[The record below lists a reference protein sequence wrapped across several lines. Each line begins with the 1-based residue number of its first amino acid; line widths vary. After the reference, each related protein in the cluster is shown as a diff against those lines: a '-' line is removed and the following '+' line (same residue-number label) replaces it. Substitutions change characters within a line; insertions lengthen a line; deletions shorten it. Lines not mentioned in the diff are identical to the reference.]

1 MLYRW
6 KRIKGAMR
14 SFNSFVRIVAA
25 LVLGAVMTPAYADE
39 APNKAPKHKVTQS
52 PSFVSIEPMY
62 ATIIDADKPCGMLL
76 VEIGLDI
83 PNDELRA
90 EATHALPILRDYYV
104 RSLTSYSASTV
115 RPWKQ
120 PDVVFI
126 ADRLQKVTDRAL
138 KKKGARV
145 LLAQVAMRITR

>member
-1 MLYRW
+1 
-6 KRIKGAMR
+6 MR
-14 SFNSFVRIVAA
+14 SAKTFRFWALLAVLFCALPLTARAA
-25 LVLGAVMTPAYADE
+25 DGPPGGGE
-39 APNKAPKHKVTQS
+39 KQPKHKVTQS
-52 PSFVSIEPMY
+52 PSFVSLEPMY

-83 PNDELRA
+83 PDEELRG
-90 EATHALPILRDYYV
+90 EAQHALPLLRDYYV
-104 RSLTSYSASTV
+104 RSLTSYAVSTV

-120 PDVVFI
+120 PDVGYI
-126 ADRLQKVTDRAL
+126 ADRLQRVTDRAL